1 MNLGQK
7 GVFWFTDA
15 LNPAQLIELVQNT
28 EQLGYSAFWYPE
40 VLGYESFALGSFL
53 LGHTKNLIIAS
64 GIANIYGR
72 DATATKQ
79 GQHSLTKLYGGRFLL
94 GLGVSHVPLVK
105 DARGHQYRQPLS
117 TMRAYLDSLDKA
129 VAIAPTVD
137 EPPPMVLAALGPRMT
152 ALAGARTDGAFPYNV
167 TPEHTAQA
175 RAIIGPDKWLCV
187 EQKVLLLTDPAKVG
201 ELARQ
206 AMAFYLPLT
215 DYRANWQRLGFS
227 DQDPAGGGSDRFLD
241 AMSPGATKRRSDNV
255 FRPISSPG
263 RAMSAFS
270 RCTRTGN
277 RCRTSTRWRR
287 WPRSRVRCKDE
298 WQDRPGGR
306 WCYPHP
312 AVARSRTPP
321 LRSPTSSAKA
331 AEEGGMTPIRQ
342 GWRSP
347 WSS

>member
-7 GVFWFTDA
+7 GAFWFTDA
-15 LNPAQLIELVQNT
+15 LNPAQLIELVQRT
-28 EQLGYSAFWYPE
+28 EQLGYSACVP
-40 VLGYESFALGSFL
+40 GYESFALGSFL

-105 DARGHQYRQPLS
+105 DARGHQYRRPVS

-129 VAIAPTVD
+129 VAIAPTLD
-137 EPPPMVLAALGPRMT
+137 EPPPMVLAALGPRTT

-187 EQKVLLLTDPAKVG
+187 EQKVLLLTDGRGVSTAGDGVL
-201 ELARQ
+201 LAVDRLSRQ
-206 AMAFYLPLT
+206 LATPRL
-215 DYRANWQRLGFS
+215 QRPGPGGWRQRSVSRRHVAWGNETAIRQRIQAHF
-227 DQDPAGGGSDRFLD
+227 DAGRV
-241 AMSPGATKRRSDNV
+241 T
-255 FRPISSPG
+255 
-263 RAMSAFS
+263 SAFG

-331 AEEGGMTPIRQ
+331 AEEGG
-342 GWRSP
+342 
-347 WSS
+347 

>member
-227 DQDPAGGGSDRFLD
+227 DQDMAGGGSDRFLD
-241 AMSPGATKRRSDNV
+241 AMVAW
-255 FRPISSPG
+255 
-263 RAMSAFS
+263 
-270 RCTRTGN
+270 GN
-277 RCRTSTRWRR
+277 ET
-287 WPRSRVRCKDE
+287 
-298 WQDRPGGR
+298 
-306 WCYPHP
+306 
-312 AVARSRTPP
+312 A
-321 LRSPTSSAKA
+321 
-331 AEEGGMTPIRQ
+331 IRQ
-342 GWRSP
+342 RIQAHFVSGASHVCIQP
-347 WSS
+347 LHPDGQSLPDLDALAALAS